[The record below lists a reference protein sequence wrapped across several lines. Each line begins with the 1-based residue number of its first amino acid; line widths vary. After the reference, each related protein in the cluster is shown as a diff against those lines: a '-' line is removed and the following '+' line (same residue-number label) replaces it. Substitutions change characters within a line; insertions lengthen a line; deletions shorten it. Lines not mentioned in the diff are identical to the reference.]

1 MLDQGNDMSESWP
14 DLDEAEKE
22 FLATHAGTI
31 RSAQARHKGCPSAQ
45 LILAA
50 SGESLPQELRTRVSE
65 HLAQCGTCRMLAEDL
80 AATELSE
87 MTAGE
92 EARMRARL

>member
-1 MLDQGNDMSESWP
+1 MSESWP

-22 FLATHAGTI
+22 FLATHGETV
-31 RSAQARHKGCPSAQ
+31 RSDQARHKECPSAQ

-50 SGESLPQELRTRVSE
+50 SGESLPEELRTRVSD

-80 AATELSE
+80 TAAELSE
-87 MTAGE
+87 MTP
-92 EARMRARL
+92 EAWNQFWVR